1 MMNIKILTAL
11 LLSVV
16 LLSSCNKKFT
26 VFSKNDVDSACDYYA
41 VQIDGNNV
49 KPEIFRDISY
59 IHFETNKSSAVKIT
73 SKEAISNFEISPLS
87 KQIKGKFN
95 KNDLSFKIPGP
106 GYYVIRING
115 NRYLFLLADAPR
127 TDKVDENSPDIM
139 NVKDFISKGENGRLI
154 TSQLQSALDKASGSR
169 KTLFF
174 PTGIYYT
181 GTLEIKSNT
190 KIYLAAGAVIKG
202 SEDPADY
209 PTDEGRLESDH
220 INRPKETYTDN
231 GEWMTF
237 SRLILIDNAENVQI
251 TGSGVIDGSGS
262 VVRSQGK
269 PANLI
274 RIRRSKD
281 IVIDGVVLRDP
292 AAWNTHIQMSEDVI
306 IRNVKV
312 INDFDVAN
320 TDGFDP
326 DASKNVLIDNCFAY
340 CNDDNVAIKTT
351 NNLNLNQ
358 DLDNIIVRN
367 CVFLTRK
374 SALKVGTETKAE
386 NMTNILFENND
397 VIVSDRGIV
406 FYCNDGATFRNIQFV
421 NNRFEYSYIK
431 GQQRGIHFVIR
442 NRYGKGNIDSVLVKD
457 NVFYQA
463 FPKPS
468 EIYGLDETSLIQN
481 VIFENLV
488 IAGKKINSFEEG
500 NILTNEFIR
509 NVVFK

>member
-1 MMNIKILTAL
+1 MLM
-11 LLSVV
+11 LSVV
-16 LLSSCNKKFT
+16 LMSACNKKFT
-26 VFSKNDVDSACDYYA
+26 IFSKNDVESACDYYA

-49 KPEIFRDISY
+49 KPEIFRAISY
-59 IHFETNKSSAVKIT
+59 VHFETNKSSTVKIT
-73 SKEAISNFEISPLS
+73 SKEPVSKFEISPLS
-87 KQIKGKFN
+87 KNIKGKSN
-95 KNDLSFKIPGP
+95 KNELSFKIPGP
-106 GYYVIRING
+106 GYYVIRIND

-127 TDKVDENSPDIM
+127 TDKVNAESPDIM
-139 NVKDFISKGENGRLI
+139 NVKEFIRNVENGRLI
-154 TSQLQSALDKASGSR
+154 TKQLQAALDKASGSG

-174 PTGIYYT
+174 PAGIYYT
-181 GTLEIKSNT
+181 GTLEVKSNT

-202 SEDPADY
+202 SENAADY

-251 TGSGVIDGSGS
+251 LGSGVIDGSGS

-281 IVIDGVVLRDP
+281 ILIDGVVLRDP
-292 AAWNTHIQMSEDVI
+292 ASWNTHIQMSDDVI
-306 IRNVKV
+306 IRNVKI

-326 DASKNVLIDNCFAY
+326 DASRNVLIDNCFAY

-358 DLDNIIVRN
+358 DLDNIVIKN

-406 FYCNDGATFRNIQFV
+406 FYCNDGATFKNIQFV

-431 GQQRGIHFVIR
+431 GQQCGIHFVIR
-442 NRYGKGNIDSVLVKD
+442 NRYGKGNIDNVLVKD
-457 NVFYQA
+457 CIFYQT

-481 VIFENLV
+481 VVFENLV

-500 NILTNEFIR
+500 NIRTNEFIK
-509 NVVFK
+509 NIVFK